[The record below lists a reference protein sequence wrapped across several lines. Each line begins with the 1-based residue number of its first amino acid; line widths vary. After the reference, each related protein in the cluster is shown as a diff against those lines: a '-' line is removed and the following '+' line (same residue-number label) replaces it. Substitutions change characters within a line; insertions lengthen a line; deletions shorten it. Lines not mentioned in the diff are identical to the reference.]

1 MIQSIISIIENI
13 IQYTGLVVILFGFGH
28 AVINVGHLMM
38 VHHHKHRKHMLKN
51 VRSEFGGYIL
61 LWLDFIIA
69 ADIIGTLMDKEL
81 SHLIQLIVAVAV
93 RIAISVFLEKEIE
106 IMEEK

>member
-1 MIQSIISIIENI
+1 MIHSIISIIESI
-13 IQYTGLVVILFGFGH
+13 IQYTWLAVILFGFGH
-28 AVINVGHLMM
+28 AVIKVGHLMM
-38 VHHHKHRKHMLKN
+38 VHHHKHRKHILKN

-61 LWLDFIIA
+61 LGLDFIIA

-81 SHLIQLIVAVAV
+81 SHLIELIVAVAV

-106 IMEEK
+106 EIDS

>member
-1 MIQSIISIIENI
+1 MQEFIGIIEVI
-13 IQYTGLVVILFGFGH
+13 IQYTGLAVILFGFGH

-38 VHHHKHRKHMLKN
+38 VHHHKQRKHMLKN

-81 SHLIQLIVAVAV
+81 SHLLQLVVAVAV

-106 IMEEK
+106 DMDEK

>member
-1 MIQSIISIIENI
+1 MQSIIAIIETI
-13 IQYTGLVVILFGFGH
+13 IQYTGLAVILFGFGH
-28 AVINVGHLMM
+28 AVINVWHLMV
-38 VHHHKHRKHMLKN
+38 VHHHKQRKHRLKN
-51 VRSEFGGYIL
+51 IRSEFGGYIL

-69 ADIIGTLMDKEL
+69 ADIIGTLMDKDF
-81 SHLIQLIVAVAV
+81 SHLIQLVVAVAV